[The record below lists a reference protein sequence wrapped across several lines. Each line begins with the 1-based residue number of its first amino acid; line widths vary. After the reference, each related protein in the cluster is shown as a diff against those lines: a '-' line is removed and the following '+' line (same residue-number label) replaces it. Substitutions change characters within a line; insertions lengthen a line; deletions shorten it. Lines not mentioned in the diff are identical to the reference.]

1 MKTLIYAAAILC
13 LLPVSAM
20 AQSGPKIEISP
31 GGERKFD
38 QNYDRERDR
47 DQRRRNESLRE
58 HDFDHGDKNCKTV
71 IVKENGV
78 TRKTK
83 RCD

>member
-47 DQRRRNESLRE
+47 DRGLSSFAMESSPSHARTSRRNSSSSTTSGR
-58 HDFDHGDKNCKTV
+58 V
-71 IVKENGV
+71 
-78 TRKTK
+78 RSSA
-83 RCD
+83 RA